1 MQANLSSRNTAD
13 TTPRFVRFP
22 LGQIVT
28 TPGALDAI
36 EEARQTPQ
44 EFISRHARLEQGE
57 LSAEDYRENLFSVDK
72 PLRIFS
78 AYKTAR
84 GVKLWIITEADRS
97 STCILLPE
105 EY

>member
-1 MQANLSSRNTAD
+1 MQVNLNSRNTRD

-57 LSAEDYRENLFSVDK
+57 LSAEDYRE
-72 PLRIFS
+72 
-78 AYKTAR
+78 KTVQR
-84 GVKLWIITEADRS
+84 G
-97 STCILLPE
+97 
-105 EY
+105 